1 MQSSKIT
8 LQVTR
13 KKKAGTG
20 LLKGIMIVF
29 GVLFILMG
37 ILLSRGFM
45 LSGFLLIGL
54 YFVYDTFS
62 KKEYE
67 YTLEGLCFS
76 VSVIWGKRY
85 RREAHSLNLQELEIL
100 APNWHESVAKYRL
113 HGGTERLR
121 KFDYTSYDD
130 DIPYYT
136 MIILEGKRKIKL
148 LLDLNEEMLDAIR
161 KACPGRVKLANS
173 TSGSF

>member
-1 MQSSKIT
+1 MQNSKIT

-54 YFVYDTFS
+54 YFVFDTFS

-67 YTLEGLCFS
+67 YTLEGLCFT

-85 RREAHSLNLQELEIL
+85 RPGIL
-100 APNWHESVAKYRL
+100 LIDFQIPVRYRRTGECHPCESGNSGNRL
-113 HGGTERLR
+113 
-121 KFDYTSYDD
+121 
-130 DIPYYT
+130 
-136 MIILEGKRKIKL
+136 
-148 LLDLNEEMLDAIR
+148 
-161 KACPGRVKLANS
+161 
-173 TSGSF
+173 